1 MKPFVQS
8 FNKLIKKTILKLQNK
23 TNNKFQI
30 SAFNKYLITF
40 ISLLFF
46 YLFYLSIPVLYD
58 KTWVQSNIE
67 SQLLKEFKINFSI
80 SSDISYRILPTPHFL
95 IKDSKI
101 FKETGDKKVSLSDI
115 KNLKVFISQKNL
127 FDKKKMI
134 LKYLK
139 IDNANFLLSRDDFGL
154 LRDNSNNKFSNKK
167 IEINKSN
174 IFFKDKSNEIL
185 TIVKIYKAFLFQD
198 SENLINLFNLKGEV
212 FNIPFSFDYKKK
224 IDSLSNEEF
233 NINAKT
239 LKLNIFNQYNN
250 EKNKLNSG
258 KNIIK
263 FFTSTINT
271 DYEIKNGTL
280 TFNSVN
286 SRVKNAKVDY
296 SGNLSI
302 NPFDLN
308 FDINIDNYDL
318 FTKFNNN
325 SIFNELIKTKLLF
338 NDNISVSS
346 SITGTS
352 DLKKSIFQDIKI
364 NFNIV
369 NGKINFDKTR
379 LINNKIGF
387 LELANSNLSIENDS
401 LILNTNIIIDINNS
415 EELFSLL
422 QTNKRF
428 RRPIKDIV
436 INLDYDFSNN
446 QILFNTFKI
455 ENQEMSDESLRII
468 EGFNNNN
475 LHKWN
480 KTRRILNAFFKSYEG

>member
-80 SSDISYRILPTPHFL
+80 SSNISYRILPTPHFL

-115 KNLKVFISQKNL
+115 KNLKVFISQKTF

-139 IDNANFLLSRDDFGL
+139 IDNANFLLSRDDFRL

-167 IEINKSN
+167 IEIHKSN
-174 IFFKDKSNEIL
+174 IFFKDKSNETV
-185 TIVKIYKAFLFQD
+185 TIIKIYKAFLFQD

-224 IDSLSNEEF
+224 IDSLNSEEV

-239 LKLNIFNQYNN
+239 LKLSVFNQYNN

-271 DYEIKNGTL
+271 NYKIKNGTL

-286 SRVKNAKVDY
+286 SRIKNAKVDY
-296 SGNLSI
+296 SGKLSI

-308 FDINIDNYDL
+308 FDINIDNYDV
-318 FTKFNNN
+318 FKKFNNN

-346 SITGTS
+346 SIIGTS
-352 DLKKSIFQDIKI
+352 DLKKSIFQDMKI

-387 LELANSNLSIENDS
+387 LELANSNLSFENDS

-428 RRPIKDIV
+428 RKPIKDIV

-455 ENQEMSDESLRII
+455 ENQEMSDESLRIM
-468 EGFNNNN
+468 EGFNNNI
-475 LHKWN
+475 HKWN
-480 KTRRILNAFFKSYEG
+480 KTRRILNAFFKSYAG

>member
-80 SSDISYRILPTPHFL
+80 SSNISYRILPTPHFL

-115 KNLKVFISQKNL
+115 KNLKVFISQKTF

-139 IDNANFLLSRDDFGL
+139 IDNANFLLSRDDFRL

-167 IEINKSN
+167 IEIHKSN
-174 IFFKDKSNEIL
+174 IFFKDKSNEIV
-185 TIVKIYKAFLFQD
+185 TIIKIYKAFFFQD

-224 IDSLSNEEF
+224 IDSLNSEEV
-233 NINAKT
+233 NINAKK
-239 LKLNIFNQYNN
+239 LKLSVFNLYNN

-271 DYEIKNGTL
+271 NYKIKNDTL

-286 SRVKNAKVDY
+286 SRIKNAKVDY
-296 SGNLSI
+296 SGKLSI

-308 FDINIDNYDL
+308 FDINIDNYDVFKK
-318 FTKFNNN
+318 FTN

-346 SITGTS
+346 SIIGTS
-352 DLKKSIFQDIKI
+352 DLKKSIFQDMKI

-387 LELANSNLSIENDS
+387 LELANSNLSFENDS

-428 RRPIKDIV
+428 RKPIKDIV

-446 QILFNTFKI
+446 KILFNTFKI
-455 ENQEMSDESLRII
+455 ENQEMSDESLRIM
-468 EGFNNNN
+468 EGFNNNI
-475 LHKWN
+475 HKWN
-480 KTRRILNAFFKSYEG
+480 KTRRILNAFFKSYAG

>member
-80 SSDISYRILPTPHFL
+80 SSNISYRILPTPHFL

-115 KNLKVFISQKNL
+115 KNLKVFISQKTF

-139 IDNANFLLSRDDFGL
+139 IDNANFLLSRDDFRL

-167 IEINKSN
+167 IEIHKSN
-174 IFFKDKSNEIL
+174 IFFKDKSNETV
-185 TIVKIYKAFLFQD
+185 TIIKIYKAFLFQD

-224 IDSLSNEEF
+224 IDSLNSEEV

-239 LKLNIFNQYNN
+239 LKLSVFNQYNN

-271 DYEIKNGTL
+271 NYKIKNGTL

-286 SRVKNAKVDY
+286 SRIKNAKVDY
-296 SGNLSI
+296 SGKLSI

-308 FDINIDNYDL
+308 FDINIDNYDV
-318 FTKFNNN
+318 FKKFNNN

-346 SITGTS
+346 SIIGTS
-352 DLKKSIFQDIKI
+352 DLKKSIFQDMKI

-387 LELANSNLSIENDS
+387 LELANSNLSFENDS

-428 RRPIKDIV
+428 RKPIKDIV

-455 ENQEMSDESLRII
+455 ENQEMSDESLRIM

-475 LHKWN
+475 FHKWN
-480 KTRRILNAFFKSYEG
+480 KTRRILNAFFKSYAG

>member
-80 SSDISYRILPTPHFL
+80 SSNISYRILPTPHFL

-115 KNLKVFISQKNL
+115 KNLKVFISQKTF

-139 IDNANFLLSRDDFGL
+139 IDNANFLLSRDDFRL

-167 IEINKSN
+167 IEIQKSN
-174 IFFKDKSNEIL
+174 IFFKDKSNEIV
-185 TIVKIYKAFLFQD
+185 TIIKIYKAFFFQD

-224 IDSLSNEEF
+224 IDSLNSEEV
-233 NINAKT
+233 NINAKK
-239 LKLNIFNQYNN
+239 LKLSVFNLYNN

-271 DYEIKNGTL
+271 NYKIKNGTL

-286 SRVKNAKVDY
+286 SRIKNAKVDY
-296 SGNLSI
+296 SGKLSI

-308 FDINIDNYDL
+308 FDINIDNYDV
-318 FTKFNNN
+318 FKKFNNN

-346 SITGTS
+346 SIIGTS
-352 DLKKSIFQDIKI
+352 DLKKSIFQDMKI

-387 LELANSNLSIENDS
+387 LELANSNLSFENDS

-428 RRPIKDIV
+428 RKPIKDIV

-455 ENQEMSDESLRII
+455 ENQEMSDESLRIM
-468 EGFNNNN
+468 EGFNNNI
-475 LHKWN
+475 HKWN
-480 KTRRILNAFFKSYEG
+480 KTRRILNAFFKSYAG

>member
-23 TNNKFQI
+23 TNNKYQI

-224 IDSLSNEEF
+224 IDSLNNEEF

-428 RRPIKDIV
+428 RKPIKDIV

>member
-80 SSDISYRILPTPHFL
+80 SSNISYRILPTPHFL

-115 KNLKVFISQKNL
+115 KNLKVFISQKTF

-139 IDNANFLLSRDDFGL
+139 IDNANFLLSRDDFRL

-167 IEINKSN
+167 IEIQKSN
-174 IFFKDKSNEIL
+174 IFFKDKSNEIV
-185 TIVKIYKAFLFQD
+185 TIIKIYKAFFFQD

-224 IDSLSNEEF
+224 IDSLNSEEV

-239 LKLNIFNQYNN
+239 LKLSVFNQYNN

-271 DYEIKNGTL
+271 NYKIKNGTL

-286 SRVKNAKVDY
+286 SRIKNAKVDY
-296 SGNLSI
+296 SGKLSI

-308 FDINIDNYDL
+308 FDINIDNYDV
-318 FTKFNNN
+318 FKKFNNN

-346 SITGTS
+346 SIIGTS
-352 DLKKSIFQDIKI
+352 DLKKSIFQDMKI

-387 LELANSNLSIENDS
+387 LELANSNLSFENDS

-428 RRPIKDIV
+428 RKPIKDIV

-446 QILFNTFKI
+446 KILFNTFKI
-455 ENQEMSDESLRII
+455 ENQEMSDESLRIM
-468 EGFNNNN
+468 EGFNNNI
-475 LHKWN
+475 HKWN
-480 KTRRILNAFFKSYEG
+480 KTRRILNAFFKSYAG

>member
-1 MKPFVQS
+1 MKPFFQS

-224 IDSLSNEEF
+224 IDSLNNEEF

-428 RRPIKDIV
+428 RKPIKDIV